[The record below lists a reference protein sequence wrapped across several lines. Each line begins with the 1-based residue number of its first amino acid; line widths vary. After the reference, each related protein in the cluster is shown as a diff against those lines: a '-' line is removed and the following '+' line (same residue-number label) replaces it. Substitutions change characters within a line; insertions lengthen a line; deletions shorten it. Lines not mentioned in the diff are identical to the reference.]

1 MAYFGHGQQRSLAHT
16 TVFWSAAVPDGH
28 GVSERGFE
36 APLGGQR
43 SANLIKGWNSCSF
56 CLEFRVSNFPLTS
69 KALLPVKNSK
79 SQSTHS
85 QPQECQL
92 KRTSIIEKVAKLEL
106 PVDEQAIKVEITKLH
121 SILGGST
128 PKPGRRVCWV
138 QGLPTTKLLGDYSF
152 AAWVVLRLHV
162 WFLFLILQHNI

>member
-16 TVFWSAAVPDGH
+16 TVFCSAAAVPDGH

-36 APLGGQR
+36 ALLGGQR

-121 SILGGST
+121 SILGGVNSEAWAESLLSARSANNKVARRLQFCCLSCIAT
-128 PKPGRRVCWV
+128 PCLIFVS
-138 QGLPTTKLLGDYSF
+138 DS
-152 AAWVVLRLHV
+152 AA
-162 WFLFLILQHNI
+162 

>member
-16 TVFWSAAVPDGH
+16 TVFCSAAVPDGH

-56 CLEFRVSNFPLTS
+56 CLEFRVSNYPLTS

-121 SILGGST
+121 SILGGQLRSLGGESVEC
-128 PKPGRRVCWV
+128 KVC
-138 QGLPTTKLLGDYSF
+138 QQQSCSETT
-152 AAWVVLRLHV
+152 VLVLELYYDSM
-162 WFLFLILQHNI
+162 FDFCF